1 MAPLE
6 GPVAIAALADAVLL
20 GCVIVQSC
28 MYFKNSERKVWLL
41 TILVSLI
48 LLLLLSHLSCMA
60 AWLWASMQA
69 DIANISVPGFA
80 TILFG
85 LSSVF
90 GAVILLF
97 ERFFFSY
104 RILKETNNHLLA
116 FAFFILCIF
125 SFTAGVGAASVFF
138 MNATADITSQLGGKW
153 IFPLMI
159 ISGLVCDMAI
169 SIAAAYCLRSQIPT
183 DITDAMGRVTR
194 LFHFLAETG
203 CVTSLFGLV
212 TVIVVSISP
221 TSLKNTPDVVAVLAD
236 EIEPLFV
243 SMPGVF
249 ANAFLAA
256 LNSRSQLCD
265 DITHQR
271 RFGIGEELID
281 STVKRQPI
289 MIAISHRVEK
299 HSEKNPV

>member
-212 TVIVVSISP
+212 TVIVYWPTRSNLAWIS
-221 TSLKNTPDVVAVLAD
+221 
-236 EIEPLFV
+236 LFV